1 MEVSVL
7 VLLTLCLD
15 WVWEVSCTPWSLY
28 PKQKTSDRCF
38 KGGCIGPRADIE
50 VLEVGQFI
58 SSPGIKRRFL
68 GRPAFSLIITPNELP
83 RFTLRSQMAQK
94 IRHILWWFPTRFTSC
109 SAVTATHS
117 HRPLTA
123 ETQVLFQAVPCAG
136 VCVCLWRSRAWTRW
150 HWDGFF
156 PYWGFPCRCNSTNYP
171 YYISLIYHWR
181 PVT

>member
-136 VCVCLWRSRAWTRW
+136 VCLCVCGARARGPGDTGT
-150 HWDGFF
+150 DFSPTG
-156 PYWGFPCRCNSTNYP
+156 GS
-171 YYISLIYHWR
+171 
-181 PVT
+181 PVVVILPITPIIFHSFTTDAL